1 VAEAVRPAAA
11 GREEPR
17 PRKLA
22 APAPFAG
29 RFLVAYAVVL
39 LTFGAGLGLIAYFAW
54 AKDESSPAWSTWKP
68 SASDF
73 KGAREIAAYVTKRY
87 KVSAEGK
94 QVVFVQPSR
103 AEVNGQRI
111 VGIGVPETVAGTP
124 RGDFKYEF
132 PDNLVLYDLC
142 GVGGGG
148 RCALPQGVQARDP
161 IFRRQALE
169 LALYSLKYL
178 DVDAVVT
185 FLPPPSQTTNWALYF
200 KRSDL
205 TKELSRPLSRTIAP
219 AAPPRLGV
227 RDDQT
232 PLHEVL
238 TYPHW
243 FNSELQQTPVGSLV
257 LRLGPP
263 VINPLL
269 PAGFATG
276 GQ

>member
-1 VAEAVRPAAA
+1 MAEAVRTAAA
-11 GREEPR
+11 KKGAPKRR
-17 PRKLA
+17 AIR

-29 RFLVAYAVVL
+29 RFLLAYVIVLVAFGV
-39 LTFGAGLGLIAYFAW
+39 GAGAVGYLVW
-54 AKDESSPAWSTWKP
+54 TDDDESKAWSAWKP

-87 KVSAEGK
+87 KVSAQGK

-111 VGIGVPETVAGTP
+111 VGIGVPETIAGTP

-132 PDNLVLYDLC
+132 PRNLVLYDLC
-142 GVGGGG
+142 GIGGGQ
-148 RCALPQGVQARDP
+148 RCVLPQGVQARDP
-161 IFRRQALE
+161 IFRRQGLE

-178 DVDAVVT
+178 DVDAVVV
-185 FLPPPSQTTNWALYF
+185 FLPPPSQSANWALYF
-200 KRSDL
+200 KRRDL
-205 TKELSRPLSRTIAP
+205 TKELSKPLSSTIAP
-219 AAPPRLGV
+219 TAPPRLGT

-243 FNSELQQTPVGSLV
+243 FTSEIQQTPVGSLL

-269 PAGFATG
+269 PAGFAGTG
-276 GQ
+276 Q

>member
-1 VAEAVRPAAA
+1 MAEAVRPAAA
-11 GREEPR
+11 RREEPKR
-17 PRKLA
+17 RKLA

-29 RFLVAYAVVL
+29 RFLVAYAMVL

-54 AKDESSPAWSTWKP
+54 GKEESSAGWSTWKP
-68 SASDF
+68 KATDF

-87 KVSAEGK
+87 KVSAGGK

-132 PDNLVLYDLC
+132 PNNLVLYDLC
-142 GVGGGG
+142 GIGGGG
-148 RCALPQGVQARDP
+148 RCVLPQGVQARDP

-205 TKELSRPLSRTIAP
+205 SKELSKPLTSTIAAGP
-219 AAPPRLGV
+219 PPRLGV

-238 TYPHW
+238 AYPHW
-243 FNSELQQTPVGSLV
+243 FNSEIQQTPVGSLV

>member
-1 VAEAVRPAAA
+1 MAEAVSPAAA
-11 GREEPR
+11 RREKPRGRVQR
-17 PRKLA
+17 

-29 RFLVAYAVVL
+29 RFMLAYAVVL
-39 LTFGAGLGLIAYFAW
+39 LAFGAGLGAIAYMAW
-54 AKDESSPAWSTWKP
+54 GKEDSSRPWSAWKP

-73 KGAREIAAYVTKRY
+73 KGARQIAAYVTKRY
-87 KVSAEGK
+87 KVSAQGK

-103 AEVNGQRI
+103 AEVGGQRI
-111 VGIGVPETVAGTP
+111 VGIGVPETIAGTP

-132 PDNLVLYDLC
+132 PRNLVLYDLC
-142 GVGGGG
+142 GIGGGQ
-148 RCALPQGVQARDP
+148 RCALPQGVQARHP

-178 DVDAVVT
+178 DVGAVVV
-185 FLPPPSQTTNWALYF
+185 FLPPPSATSNWALYF

-205 TKELSRPLSRTIAP
+205 KLELSRPLARTIAP
-219 AAPPRLGV
+219 GPPPRLSV
-227 RDDQT
+227 VDDQQA
-232 PLHEVL
+232 LHDPI

-243 FNSELQQTPVGSLV
+243 FTSEIQQTPVGSLL